1 MINGFNLKFDEKGLI
16 PAIVQNVY
24 TKKVLMLAYMNEES
38 LGKTLETK
46 TTWFYSR
53 SRKKL
58 WNKGETS
65 GNYQIVKKIS
75 LDCDQDTLLIE
86 VDPLG
91 NACHTGAESCFFNK
105 VFEDENKENNKE
117 KILEKLYER
126 IKDRKENPLEGSYT
140 NYLFEKGIDK
150 ILKKVGEEAS
160 EVIIG
165 AKNDNKD
172 EIIYEVSDL
181 IYHLLVLLIDKNIE
195 IDDIKMELLCRYN
208 KQK

>member
-1 MINGFNLKFDEKGLI
+1 MSKEWDLKFDEKGLI
-16 PAIVQNVY
+16 PAIVQDVN
-24 TKKVLMLAYMNEES
+24 TKKVLMLAYMNEVS
-38 LGKTLETK
+38 LEKTLETK
-46 TTWFYSR
+46 KTWFYSR

-75 LDCDQDTLLIE
+75 YDCDQDTLLIE
-86 VDPLG
+86 VIPLG
-91 NACHTGAESCFFNK
+91 NACHTGSETCFFNK
-105 VFEDENKENNKE
+105 VFEEENKENSKNEIIK
-117 KILEKLYER
+117 KLYNR
-126 IKDRKENPLEGSYT
+126 IQKRKENPLEGSYT

-172 EIIYEVSDL
+172 EMIYEVSDL
-181 IYHLLVLLIDKNIE
+181 IYHLLVLLIEKKITMDE
-195 IDDIKMELLCRYN
+195 IKEELWNRYN
-208 KQK
+208 K